1 MRRWIRRLCAAGA
14 GFLFVICPEQAPAQ
28 EPDYDIVYVRWPRRG
43 TEILLLPQ
51 AEDPYRVEPGADLV
65 LLHPDQ
71 SEEVLVDCD
80 TCCVQ
85 DPTIS
90 FDGEWVY
97 YTKMLDAR
105 NERSPSLLF
114 KMHIAGPNADRK
126 ELQLTYADGFTGS
139 FHSGNNHPDD
149 NLAHHFSIRDMGP
162 APIPGGRIVFTSNRQ
177 ATIAFRQGS
186 AFSVSDARDSSVM
199 QLYVM
204 DDHDGRLRTSD
215 LSNLRQVGF
224 GSLHMTLHPM
234 VLQDGRIAFS
244 NWDDGGGKFLYAMT
258 TLYVMNPDGSHLEAL
273 TEPHDHHK
281 NVDHFATQLS
291 DGSIVVAQ
299 YYPSFNFGFGHLC
312 RFPMNV
318 DEPAYTR
325 SPSKAGET
333 YTGGQISFRN
343 FDRKGWVSVTPHTSP
358 SDCPAPNFSGKYCM
372 PCAAPRGSC
381 LVAYSPGGVNHNL
394 TCSEGKIQV
403 VDSGIYLIPD
413 AVNGAVYDPR
423 DSRQLVEIVNDPRY
437 NEIWP
442 RAVVPYMEVHGVREP
457 RRLAWHDAALPED
470 DRVAPGEPVAVVGTS
485 SLYNRESAPLGGD
498 PFRASDGRELHSGA
512 WTLQGSEAGV
522 IKNSDIYAVRLIA
535 VSPKPFRSPISRFG
549 ANSEDHAAAR
559 RYLYDRREDTF
570 VEGYAS
576 AHSERWKILAEIPV
590 RKRDAGGNVVLDGR
604 GDPDTSFAV
613 KIPANTPFFFQ
624 GIDKNGMTLFSELTW
639 RSAVPGEDKTNCGG
653 CHAHSIARLD
663 FSETAAGRHE
673 AIHVEG
679 VGESD
684 PLIAGGLWDA
694 TVATP
699 LIAGGATP
707 SLAVAE
713 HGALDVEFHR
723 DVKPILQARCVGC
736 HATRR
741 NASGT
746 DLAFD
751 GKGAEDDAY
760 FRLVQDHEGFFGAP
774 PPGGPYIYPQLTRYV
789 RANQARQ
796 SLLIWKLYGTRL
808 DGRNNGDRDDDIDF
822 TPHTQPHGATPDEM
836 QTIAR
841 WVDLGCPIDFSRGAH
856 AGYRYTD
863 DNLLP
868 VLVVSRPLQR
878 GNVWM
883 QDFDGTILVGAT
895 DVESG
900 VDWKTLSIELD
911 TDLSDGVNPQPVP
924 LAALER
930 APGASVAKLL
940 LSQELPLEREMMLV
954 VSVKD
959 AAGNRN
965 RDARR
970 FWLGLDRDS
979 VEDDAGANEPP
990 PPPTSGG
997 NGSVSK
1003 GGGGGG
1009 GGCIARAGPEN
1020 GWMAAVWLVLLVC
1033 GATWGRRIA
1042 IRGRD

>member
-325 SPSKAGET
+325 SPSKAVET

-442 RAVVPYMEVHGVREP
+442 RAVLPYMEVHGVREP

-535 VSPKPFRSPISRFG
+535 VSPKAIPIPYLAVRGEFRRSRGRAQVPLRSAGGHVRRGVCVRAFG
-549 ANSEDHAAAR
+549 ALEDPGRDPGAEAR
-559 RYLYDRREDTF
+559 RWRERGPGWPGRPGHIVRRQN
-570 VEGYAS
+570 S
-576 AHSERWKILAEIPV
+576 SQHSVLLSGHRQERHDAFQRADVAE
-590 RKRDAGGNVVLDGR
+590 RRARR
-604 GDPDTSFAV
+604 G
-613 KIPANTPFFFQ
+613 Q
-624 GIDKNGMTLFSELTW
+624 DKL
-639 RSAVPGEDKTNCGG
+639 RRVPRPQHC
-653 CHAHSIARLD
+653 SARLQRD
-663 FSETAAGRHE
+663 RCGPPR
-673 AIHVEG
+673 
-679 VGESD
+679 SD
-684 PLIAGGLWDA
+684 
-694 TVATP
+694 
-699 LIAGGATP
+699 
-707 SLAVAE
+707 
-713 HGALDVEFHR
+713 
-723 DVKPILQARCVGC
+723 
-736 HATRR
+736 
-741 NASGT
+741 
-746 DLAFD
+746 
-751 GKGAEDDAY
+751 
-760 FRLVQDHEGFFGAP
+760 
-774 PPGGPYIYPQLTRYV
+774 
-789 RANQARQ
+789 
-796 SLLIWKLYGTRL
+796 
-808 DGRNNGDRDDDIDF
+808 
-822 TPHTQPHGATPDEM
+822 
-836 QTIAR
+836 
-841 WVDLGCPIDFSRGAH
+841 SRG
-856 AGYRYTD
+856 RC
-863 DNLLP
+863 
-868 VLVVSRPLQR
+868 R
-878 GNVWM
+878 
-883 QDFDGTILVGAT
+883 
-895 DVESG
+895 
-900 VDWKTLSIELD
+900 
-911 TDLSDGVNPQPVP
+911 
-924 LAALER
+924 
-930 APGASVAKLL
+930 
-940 LSQELPLEREMMLV
+940 
-954 VSVKD
+954 
-959 AAGNRN
+959 
-965 RDARR
+965 
-970 FWLGLDRDS
+970 
-979 VEDDAGANEPP
+979 
-990 PPPTSGG
+990 
-997 NGSVSK
+997 
-1003 GGGGGG
+1003 
-1009 GGCIARAGPEN
+1009 
-1020 GWMAAVWLVLLVC
+1020 
-1033 GATWGRRIA
+1033 
-1042 IRGRD
+1042 